1 MMVTNL
7 PEKAKAKWAE
17 AIAVRDPAKKL
28 QLLKEFYSSFPKH
41 KGTEKLEMSIKRQ
54 IASLEEELE
63 RIKTRRKGSSRSEWA
78 IKKGEFTQLAIVG
91 TLHTSISFFNLL
103 ARSDI
108 KPHEALMRPILGVFE
123 GLDVQFQ
130 LIITPFDRG
139 ISEEKLERFMNLS
152 RNADGILIVLG
163 HEPLDY
169 VKDVID
175 WFELHNIDIRSDY
188 PKVEII
194 STPSGGIRIVGSSDF
209 CSKKDIIDFLSGYSI
224 RNAIIKITRDSN
236 LDDVES
242 ALFGRI
248 LKKAIL
254 ISLRRDRVDELKALI
269 PDVIV
274 FDSSINKDVFASY
287 ILERLGLIRIYT
299 KGIGEEPERKPL
311 IIKKGA
317 KAIDIAEN
325 IHKDLARFF
334 QYAKIWRKDK
344 LDGVRVGKNFEL
356 KDGDM
361 IEIRTHIESIN
372 TKNK

>member
-1 MMVTNL
+1 MVTNL

-17 AIAVRDPAKKL
+17 AIAARDPAKKL

-41 KGTEKLEMSIKRQ
+41 KGTEKLEMSVKRQ
-54 IASLEEELE
+54 IASLEEEIE
-63 RIKTRRKGSSRSEWA
+63 RIKTRRKISSRSEWV
-78 IKKGEFTQLAIVG
+78 IKKGELIQLAIMG

-108 KPHEALMRPILGVFE
+108 KPHEALMRPTLGVFE

-130 LIITPFDRG
+130 LIIAPFDRE

-152 RNADGILIVLG
+152 RNADGILIVLDN
-163 HEPLDY
+163 EPLDY
-169 VKDVID
+169 VKDVVD

-194 STPSGGIRIVGSSDF
+194 STPSGGIRIVGSSDL
-209 CSKKDIIDFLSGYSI
+209 CSKKDIVDFLFSYKI
-224 RNAIIKITRDSN
+224 RNAIIKITRDSK

-242 ALFGRI
+242 ALFGRM

-254 ISLRRDRVDELKALI
+254 ISLRRDRADELKAII

-274 FDSSINKDVFASY
+274 FDSSTSKDIFASY

-299 KGIGEEPERKPL
+299 KGIGEEPEKKPL
-311 IIKKGA
+311 IMKKGA

-334 QYAKIWRKDK
+334 KYAKVWRKDE
-344 LDGVRVGKNFEL
+344 LDGVRVGKSFEL
-356 KDGDM
+356 KDGDV
-361 IEIRTHIESIN
+361 IEIRTHLELEE
-372 TKNK
+372 

>member
-17 AIAVRDPAKKL
+17 ATVARDPAKKL

-54 IASLEEELE
+54 MASLEEELE
-63 RIKTRRKGSSRSEWA
+63 RIKTRRKGSSRLEWA
-78 IKKGEFTQLAIVG
+78 VKKGEITQLAIVG

-108 KPHEALMRPILGVFE
+108 KSHEALMKPILGVFE

-130 LIITPFDRG
+130 LIVAPFDRG

-194 STPSGGIRIVGSSDF
+194 STPSGGIRMVGSSDF
-209 CSKKDIIDFLSGYSI
+209 CSKKDIVDFLSGYKI

-254 ISLRRDRVDELKALI
+254 ISLRRDQIDELKALI
-269 PDVIV
+269 PNVII

-311 IIKKGA
+311 IMKKGA

-325 IHKDLARFF
+325 VHKDLARFF
-334 QYAKIWRKDK
+334 QYAKVWRKDE
-344 LDGVRVGKNFEL
+344 LDGVRVGKSFEL

-361 IEIRTHIESIN
+361 IEIRTHLGIY
-372 TKNK
+372 